1 MAVRTH
7 ILVVANRT
15 VDSPDLLA
23 AIKDRAGEQAIAVT
37 LLVPTPWADREAAQ
51 ERLDAALAR
60 LRDADVP
67 ADGVLGDSDPVCAVQ
82 ETWDPKRMDEVLVST
97 LGRASSHWMRIDLPH
112 RVAKLI
118 DCPVRHLEAAPPR
131 EETPGEPL
139 PKKPRQ
145 PLLVGLLSNMHAET
159 RRGAADTAR

>member
-7 ILVVANRT
+7 LLVVANRT

-23 AIKDRAGEQAIAVT
+23 ALKDRAGRAPISVT
-37 LLVPTPWADREAAQ
+37 LVVPAAWSEREVAQGRLDTALGALREA
-51 ERLDAALAR
+51 DI
-60 LRDADVP
+60 P
-67 ADGVLGDSDPVCAVQ
+67 AEGLLGDSDPMCAVQ

-97 LGRASSHWMRIDLPH
+97 LGRGTSNWMQMDLPH
-112 RVAKLI
+112 RIARLI

-131 EETPGEPL
+131 DETPGEPV

-159 RRGAADTAR
+159 RRGAADTAQ